1 MRKDECDAACERSF
15 NSAVFRMVD
24 AGEEVLSPFVSATD
38 PLVNISVSFLLTTAL
53 YKLSPCDKELVN

>member
-1 MRKDECDAACERSF
+1 
-15 NSAVFRMVD
+15 MVD

-53 YKLSPCDKELVN
+53 YTLSPCDMELVN